1 LLFWADSRKTCLMKT
16 LILSL
21 VFAAAACAEGPAT
34 KATIQSSARVFI
46 VAPGGFDIYLAAA
59 LKRKHIALNV
69 TTDKTTADYEIQA
82 VSEHREPLQWVHG
95 SDSAGI
101 QVVSLAS
108 GDVVFAYSVDR
119 NNALHG
125 RQMAAESVA
134 VHLREAMGGP
144 ETVISKI
151 RSAVSTKQSPVF
163 GF

>member
-1 LLFWADSRKTCLMKT
+1 
-16 LILSL
+16 
-21 VFAAAACAEGPAT
+21 
-34 KATIQSSARVFI
+34 
-46 VAPGGFDIYLAAA
+46 
-59 LKRKHIALNV
+59 
-69 TTDKTTADYEIQA
+69 
-82 VSEHREPLQWVHG
+82 
-95 SDSAGI
+95 
-101 QVVSLAS
+101 VVSLAS